1 MKHVIGGRSAALLL
15 VLAATLALGGLRGL
29 GAAESAKSVA
39 VTVKATG
46 EVLLTAAGTK
56 SERGLK
62 AGDRLSDGDRVRTG
76 ADGRAVLVFTDDK
89 SQLKLTPQTDLVL
102 RATRAGSRVDK
113 EVDMAGGTVWSKVT
127 RQQGEF
133 RIATPTSVASVKGTA
148 WWTRAGADLTEIIT
162 EEGIVALLSKR
173 TGEAVDVPMGRTGSS
188 DGDHSQVRDT
198 TPEDQRGLERG
209 ELKRVAVPIS
219 DGVQSRT
226 LVIEYYE

>member
-1 MKHVIGGRSAALLL
+1 MKHVFGGRGAALLV

-46 EVLLTAAGTK
+46 EVLLTPAGTK
-56 SERGLK
+56 AERGLK

-89 SQLKLTPQTDLVL
+89 SQLKLTPRTDLVL

-148 WWTRAGADLTEIIT
+148 WWTRAGAEQTEIIT

-173 TGEAVDVPMGRTGSS
+173 TGEAVDVPMGHTGSS
-188 DGDHSQVRDT
+188 DGDHSEVRDT
-198 TPEDQRGLERG
+198 TPEDQQGLERG
-209 ELKRVAVPIS
+209 RLVRVAVPIS
-219 DGVQSRT
+219 DGEQART
-226 LVIEYYE
+226 LIIEYYE